1 MEGGETMPEEKY
13 LLTAEDVARL
23 LNVKM
28 GMAYK
33 IIRECNEE
41 LKAMGKL
48 TIRGRVNRKYL
59 ESKLE
64 V

>member
-1 MEGGETMPEEKY
+1 MPEEKY
-13 LLTAEDVARL
+13 MLNAAEVSRL
-23 LNVKM
+23 LGVKM

-48 TIRGRVNRKYL
+48 VIRGKKKKKYL
-59 ESKLE
+59 ERKLE

>member
-1 MEGGETMPEEKY
+1 M
-13 LLTAEDVARL
+13 AEDNQQRYMMTAGEVAEVL
-23 LNVKM
+23 GCKIS
-28 GMAYK
+28 MAYK

-48 TIRGRVNRKYL
+48 TIRGKVNRKYL

>member
-23 LNVKM
+23 LGVKI

-48 TIRGRVNRKYL
+48 TIRGRVNKKYL

>member
-1 MEGGETMPEEKY
+1 MPEEKY

-23 LNVKM
+23 LGVKI

>member
-48 TIRGRVNRKYL
+48 TIRGRVNKKYL

>member
-1 MEGGETMPEEKY
+1 MKGGETMPEEKY

-23 LNVKM
+23 LGVKI

-48 TIRGRVNRKYL
+48 TIRGRVNKKYL

>member
-1 MEGGETMPEEKY
+1 MEGGETMPVEKY

-48 TIRGRVNRKYL
+48 TIRGRVNKKYL

>member
-1 MEGGETMPEEKY
+1 MGEEKY
-13 LLTAEDVARL
+13 MLSASDVSRL
-23 LNVKM
+23 LGVKM

-48 TIRGRVNRKYL
+48 VIRGRVNKKYL
-59 ESKLE
+59 ERKLE

>member
-48 TIRGRVNRKYL
+48 TIRGRVYKKDL